1 MSDTSEPAA
10 TVVVENL
17 PPSPRERL
25 LQHVLDQ
32 VAARSVTSGILHRT
46 TPKHSL
52 LRGLDGGADAPTLSQ
67 EEWQQALSELDRGR
81 LGDTPSLREQACSA
95 AAEFHERGQV
105 PVFIVDVEY
114 HSIRGRVWSAI
125 ERIEQTGGDG
135 ELPFTAATD
144 LIESRRAFLASAVM
158 PREFE
163 AFVALPLVHY
173 GQAVTFVFPTQGLLG
188 DAATDTPLSVDFGD
202 GQGLRPVSLDQPVT
216 VSYPTLGNWV
226 ITLDLADRGG
236 TRKAAF
242 NITLVESPL
251 QPLQMHN
258 PPFVREERAPVW
270 ATIRRPGIKAVRAQA
285 FVFRHGDRPRI
296 RRPLLMV
303 EGFPGNYRWDLLY
316 AYANQQNFAWNLFKQ
331 GYDLVLVRFPDGP
344 QRLEAN
350 AYALIALIQD
360 IIAMRDGNEPLII
373 GGFSMGGL
381 IARYALAYMEHERR
395 ADPGK
400 PHHQTR
406 KLFTV
411 DSPHEGAN
419 IPVSVQ
425 ALAQSV
431 RGDDDEAKA
440 MRTDAAQQLLLT
452 WVDPYPW
459 PDGHSFKQS
468 PLRTEFLRELERV
481 GSMPRELEDT
491 IAIAN
496 GAGNGQAQSPPGALA
511 MKYACTFMYY
521 ADLHAKPHNAPGA
534 LIFQF
539 RNGSGP
545 YRIVAA
551 SSGGDGV
558 DSAPGGIQ
566 ERPIFRRAYDAVPS
580 PVIKSLHIEN
590 ACFIPTTSALA
601 IPGSGYFQQPDL
613 SRSLFK
619 SVTYSHEGNLPHV
632 KLTPTLAEFLIRF
645 ITRTPAAMAAAEPA
659 TAEAG

>member
-1 MSDTSEPAA
+1 MNDQPEPAA

-25 LQHVLDQ
+25 LHHVLDQ
-32 VAARSVTSGILHRT
+32 VAAKSVTSGILHRT

-52 LRGLDGGADAPTLSQ
+52 LRGLDGSADAPALSQ
-67 EEWQQALSELDRGR
+67 EEWQDALSELDRGR

-105 PVFIVDVEY
+105 PVFVVDVEY
-114 HSIRGRVWSAI
+114 QSIRGRVWSAM
-125 ERIEQTGGDG
+125 ERIEQAGGDG
-135 ELPFTAATD
+135 ELPFTATAD
-144 LIESRRAFLASAVM
+144 LIESRRAFLASAVV

-163 AFVALPLVHY
+163 AFVAQPLVHY
-173 GQAVTFVFPTQGLLG
+173 GQSVTFVFPTRGLLG
-188 DAATDTPLSVDFGD
+188 SAAADTSLRVDFGD
-202 GQGLRPVSLDQPVT
+202 GQGLRPVPPDQPVI
-216 VSYPTLGNWV
+216 VNYPSLGNWV
-226 ITLDLADRGG
+226 TSLELAGSGG

-242 NITLVESPL
+242 SITLVESPL
-251 QPLQMHN
+251 QQLRN

-270 ATIRRPGIKAVRAQA
+270 ATIRRPGIKVVRAQA

-303 EGFPGNYRWDLLY
+303 EGFPGNYRWDRLFG
-316 AYANQQNFAWNLFKQ
+316 YANQQNFAWNLFKQ

-360 IIAMRDGNEPLII
+360 IIATREGNEPLII

-431 RGDDDEAKA
+431 RGDGDEAKA
-440 MRTDAAQQLLLT
+440 LRTDAAQQLLLT

-521 ADLHAKPHNAPGA
+521 ADLCTKPHNAPGA

-539 RNGSGP
+539 RNGDGP

-566 ERPIFRRAYDAVPS
+566 ENPIFRRAYNEVPF
-580 PVIKSLHIEN
+580 PVVKSVPIEN

-601 IPGSGYFQQPDL
+601 IAGADYFRQPDL
-613 SRSLFK
+613 SRSRFK

-632 KLTPTLAEFLIRF
+632 KLSPTLAEFLIRF
-645 ITRTPAAMAAAEPA
+645 ITRPPAAAAATEPA
-659 TAEAG
+659 MAEAE